1 MDTQTF
7 IDKVAAGNAV
17 EAQQVLN
24 DLLAAKAF
32 EALDAKKVELAQ
44 TIFNGQSEEQTDDL
58 NVEVQDTADTPIE
71 QE

>member
-1 MDTQTF
+1 MDTQSF
-7 IDKVAAGNAV
+7 IDRVAAGNAV

-24 DLLAAKAF
+24 DLLSAKAF

-44 TIFNGQSEEQTDDL
+44 IIFNGEAE
-58 NVEVQDTADTPIE
+58 VEVQDTADTPIE

>member
-1 MDTQTF
+1 MDTQSF
-7 IDKVAAGNAV
+7 IDRVAAGNAV

-24 DLLAAKAF
+24 DLLSAKAF

-44 TIFNGQSEEQTDDL
+44 TIFNGEAE
-58 NVEVQDTADTPIE
+58 VEVQDTADTPIE

>member
-7 IDKVAAGNAV
+7 IDRVAAGNAV

-24 DLLAAKAF
+24 DLLSARAF

>member
-7 IDKVAAGNAV
+7 IDRVAAGNAV

-24 DLLAAKAF
+24 DLLSAKAF

-44 TIFNGQSEEQTDDL
+44 NIFNGKSEKQTDEL